1 MGKIVLV
8 TGGARSGKSS
18 FAESK
23 LLQKEGVCY
32 IATGLVMK
40 EDPEWQERVKLHQ
53 ERRPQSWDTL
63 EQYRDLATWIE
74 QDDHGDYLVDCATML
89 TTNRLFD
96 LVNEWYPE
104 KCYLSDEQFL
114 SKAEQARILEAM
126 EAEWSQILSAMK
138 ERQATFWIVTNEVG
152 LGIVPDT
159 RLGRYFR
166 DLQGRVNQL
175 IAKEASEVYLVICG
189 LAQQLK

>member
-23 LLQKEGVCY
+23 LIQKEGVCY

-63 EQYRDLATWIE
+63 EQYRDLARWI
-74 QDDHGDYLVDCATML
+74 DKDHNSDYLLDCATML

-96 LVNEWYPE
+96 LVNDWYPE
-104 KCYLSDEQFL
+104 KGYLSDEQFL

-138 ERQATFWIVTNEVG
+138 KREATFWIVTNEVG

>member
-18 FAESK
+18 FAASK

-104 KCYLSDEQFL
+104 KGYLSDEQFL

-166 DLQGRVNQL
+166 DLQGRVNQM

>member
-1 MGKIVLV
+1 MAKIVLV
-8 TGGARSGKSS
+8 TGGARSGKSA
-18 FAESK
+18 FAEER
-23 LLQKEGVCY
+23 LADRERVCY
-32 IATGLVMK
+32 IATGLPRG

-53 ERRPQSWDTL
+53 ARRPQSWDTL

-74 QDDHGDYLVDCATML
+74 QDDHGDYLLDCATML

-104 KCYLSDEQFL
+104 KGYLSDEQFL

-138 ERQATFWIVTNEVG
+138 GREATFWIVTNEVG

>member
-74 QDDHGDYLVDCATML
+74 QDDHGDYLLDCATML

-104 KCYLSDEQFL
+104 KGYLSDEQFL

-166 DLQGRVNQL
+166 DLQGRVNQM

>member
-1 MGKIVLV
+1 MGKIILV

-63 EQYRDLATWIE
+63 EQYRDLASWID
-74 QDDHGDYLVDCATML
+74 QDNHSDYLLDCATML

-104 KCYLSDEQFL
+104 KGFLSDEQFL
-114 SKAEQARILEAM
+114 SKAEQARILEAI

-138 ERQATFWIVTNEVG
+138 GREATFWIVTNEVG

-175 IAKEASEVYLVICG
+175 IAKEASEVYLIICG

>member
-32 IATGLVMK
+32 IATGLVMR

-63 EQYRDLATWIE
+63 EQYRDLTTWIE
-74 QDDHGDYLVDCATML
+74 QDDHGDYLLDCATML

-104 KCYLSDEQFL
+104 KGYLLDEQFL
-114 SKAEQARILEAM
+114 SKAEQARILAAM

>member
-23 LLQKEGVCY
+23 LIQKEGVCY

-63 EQYRDLATWIE
+63 EQYRDLARWIE
-74 QDDHGDYLVDCATML
+74 KDHHSDYLLDCATML

-96 LVNEWYPE
+96 LVNDWYPE
-104 KCYLSDEQFL
+104 KGYLSDEQFL

-138 ERQATFWIVTNEVG
+138 KREATFWIVTNEVG

-166 DLQGRVNQL
+166 DLQGRVNQF

>member
-104 KCYLSDEQFL
+104 KGYLSDEQFL

-166 DLQGRVNQL
+166 DLQGRVNQV
-175 IAKEASEVYLVICG
+175 IAKEASEVYLVSCG

>member
-23 LLQKEGVCY
+23 LIQKEGVCY

-63 EQYRDLATWIE
+63 EQYRDLARWIE
-74 QDDHGDYLVDCATML
+74 KDHHSDYLLDCATML

-96 LVNEWYPE
+96 LVSEWYPE
-104 KCYLSDEQFL
+104 KGYLSDEQFL
-114 SKAEQARILEAM
+114 SKAEQARILEAI

-138 ERQATFWIVTNEVG
+138 KREATFWIVTNEVG

>member
-23 LLQKEGVCY
+23 LIQKEGVCY

-74 QDDHGDYLVDCATML
+74 QDDHGDYLLDCATML

-104 KCYLSDEQFL
+104 KGYLSDEQFL

>member
-1 MGKIVLV
+1 MWKIVLV

-104 KCYLSDEQFL
+104 KGYLSDEQFL

>member
-23 LLQKEGVCY
+23 LLQKEGVWY

-53 ERRPQSWDTL
+53 ARRPQSWDTL

-74 QDDHGDYLVDCATML
+74 QDDHGDYLLDCATML

-104 KCYLSDEQFL
+104 KGYLSDEQFL

-126 EAEWSQILSAMK
+126 EAEWSQMLSAMK
-138 ERQATFWIVTNEVG
+138 KREATFWIVTNEVG

>member
-53 ERRPQSWDTL
+53 ARRPQSWDTL

-74 QDDHGDYLVDCATML
+74 QDDHGDYLLDCATML

-104 KCYLSDEQFL
+104 KGYLSDEQFL

-126 EAEWSQILSAMK
+126 EAEWSQMLSAMK
-138 ERQATFWIVTNEVG
+138 KREATFWIVTNEVG

-159 RLGRYFR
+159 RLGRYFI

>member
-53 ERRPQSWDTL
+53 ERRPQRWDTL

-104 KCYLSDEQFL
+104 KGYLSDEQFL

>member
-23 LLQKEGVCY
+23 LIQKEGVCY
-32 IATGLVMK
+32 IATGLIMK

-53 ERRPQSWDTL
+53 QRRPQSWDTL

-74 QDDHGDYLVDCATML
+74 QDDHGDYLLDCATML

-96 LVNEWYPE
+96 LVNEWYPD
-104 KCYLSDEQFL
+104 KGYLSDEQFL

>member
-1 MGKIVLV
+1 MAKIVLV
-8 TGGARSGKSS
+8 TGGARSGKSA
-18 FAESK
+18 FAEERLADLES
-23 LLQKEGVCY
+23 VCY
-32 IATGLVMK
+32 IATGLPRG

-53 ERRPQSWDTL
+53 ARRPQSWDTL

-74 QDDHGDYLVDCATML
+74 QDDHGDYLLDCATML

-96 LVNEWYPE
+96 LVNEWYPD
-104 KCYLSDEQFL
+104 KGYLSDEQFL
-114 SKAEQARILEAM
+114 SKAEQARILAAM
-126 EAEWSQILSAMK
+126 EAEWSQILCAMK

>member
-23 LLQKEGVCY
+23 LLKKEGVCY

-74 QDDHGDYLVDCATML
+74 QDDHGDYLLDCATML

-96 LVNEWYPE
+96 LVNEWYPD
-104 KCYLSDEQFL
+104 KGYLSDEQFL

-138 ERQATFWIVTNEVG
+138 KRQATFWIVTNEVG

>member
-74 QDDHGDYLVDCATML
+74 QDDHGDYLLDCATML

-104 KCYLSDEQFL
+104 KGFLSDEQFL
-114 SKAEQARILEAM
+114 SKPEQARILEAM

-138 ERQATFWIVTNEVG
+138 KHQATFWIVTNEVG

>member
-23 LLQKEGVCY
+23 LIQKEGVCY
-32 IATGLVMK
+32 IATGLIMK

-63 EQYRDLATWIE
+63 EQYRDLATWIA
-74 QDDHGDYLVDCATML
+74 QDEHGDYLVDCATML

-104 KCYLSDEQFL
+104 KGYLSDEQFL

-138 ERQATFWIVTNEVG
+138 KREATFWIVTNEVG

>member
-104 KCYLSDEQFL
+104 KGYLSDEQFL
-114 SKAEQARILEAM
+114 SKVEQGRILEAM

-138 ERQATFWIVTNEVG
+138 KREATFWIVTNEVG

-166 DLQGRVNQL
+166 DLQGRVNQM

>member
-18 FAESK
+18 YAESK

-104 KCYLSDEQFL
+104 KGYLSDEQFL

>member
-63 EQYRDLATWIE
+63 EQYRDLTTWIE
-74 QDDHGDYLVDCATML
+74 QDDHGDYLLDCATML

-104 KCYLSDEQFL
+104 KGYLLDEQFL
-114 SKAEQARILEAM
+114 SKAEQARILAAM

>member
-18 FAESK
+18 FAEST

-53 ERRPQSWDTL
+53 QRRPKSWDTL
-63 EQYRDLATWIE
+63 EQYRDLASWID
-74 QDDHGDYLVDCATML
+74 QDNHSDYLLDCATML

-104 KCYLSDEQFL
+104 KGFLSDEQFL
-114 SKAEQARILEAM
+114 SKAEQARILEAI

-166 DLQGRVNQL
+166 DLQGRVNQM

>member
-1 MGKIVLV
+1 MSVSYTHL
-8 TGGARSGKSS
+8 
-18 FAESK
+18 
-23 LLQKEGVCY
+23 
-32 IATGLVMK
+32 
-40 EDPEWQERVKLHQ
+40 
-53 ERRPQSWDTL
+53 L

-104 KCYLSDEQFL
+104 KGYLSDEQFL

-166 DLQGRVNQL
+166 DLQGLSL
-175 IAKEASEVYLVICG
+175 IHICTFYNVPFS
-189 LAQQLK
+189 LSAWSIAPFPRPTLI

>member
-63 EQYRDLATWIE
+63 EQYQDLATWIA
-74 QDDHGDYLVDCATML
+74 QDEHGDYLVDCATML

-96 LVNEWYPE
+96 LVNEWYPD
-104 KCYLSDEQFL
+104 KGYLSDEQFL
-114 SKAEQARILEAM
+114 SKVEQGRILEAM

-138 ERQATFWIVTNEVG
+138 KREATFWIVTNEVG

>member
-23 LLQKEGVCY
+23 LIQKEGVCY
-32 IATGLVMK
+32 IATGLIMK

-53 ERRPQSWDTL
+53 QRRPQSWDTL

-74 QDDHGDYLVDCATML
+74 QDDHGDYLLDCATML

-104 KCYLSDEQFL
+104 KGYLSDEQFL

>member
-104 KCYLSDEQFL
+104 KGYLSDEQFL

-175 IAKEASEVYLVICG
+175 IAKEASEVYLIICG

>member
-104 KCYLSDEQFL
+104 KGYLSDEQFL

-166 DLQGRVNQL
+166 DLQGRVNQM

>member
-104 KCYLSDEQFL
+104 KGYLSDEQFL

>member
-104 KCYLSDEQFL
+104 KGYLSDEQFL

-166 DLQGRVNQL
+166 DLQGRVNQM
-175 IAKEASEVYLVICG
+175 IAKEASEV
-189 LAQQLK
+189 

>member
-32 IATGLVMK
+32 ITTGIVMK

-74 QDDHGDYLVDCATML
+74 QDDHGDYLLDCATML

-104 KCYLSDEQFL
+104 KGYLSDEQFL

-126 EAEWSQILSAMK
+126 EAEWSQMLSAMK
-138 ERQATFWIVTNEVG
+138 KREATFWIVTNEVG

>member
-53 ERRPQSWDTL
+53 ARRPQSWDTL

-96 LVNEWYPE
+96 LVNECYPE
-104 KCYLSDEQFL
+104 KGYLSDEQFL

>member
-96 LVNEWYPE
+96 LVNE
-104 KCYLSDEQFL
+104 FL

>member
-63 EQYRDLATWIE
+63 EQYRDLTTWIE
-74 QDDHGDYLVDCATML
+74 QDDHGDYLLDCATML

-104 KCYLSDEQFL
+104 KGYLLDEQFL
-114 SKAEQARILEAM
+114 SKAEQVRILAAM

>member
-104 KCYLSDEQFL
+104 KGYLSDEQFL

-166 DLQGRVNQL
+166 DLQGRVNQM
-175 IAKEASEVYLVICG
+175 IAKEASEVYFICG

>member
-104 KCYLSDEQFL
+104 KGYLSDEQFL
-114 SKAEQARILEAM
+114 SKAEHARILEAM

>member
-18 FAESK
+18 YAESK

-104 KCYLSDEQFL
+104 KGYLSDEQFL

-166 DLQGRVNQL
+166 DLQGRVNQM

>member
-18 FAESK
+18 YAESK

-53 ERRPQSWDTL
+53 ARRPQSWDTL

-104 KCYLSDEQFL
+104 KGYLSDEQFL
-114 SKAEQARILEAM
+114 SKTEQARILEAM

>member
-8 TGGARSGKSS
+8 TGGARSGTSS

-104 KCYLSDEQFL
+104 KGYLSDEQFL